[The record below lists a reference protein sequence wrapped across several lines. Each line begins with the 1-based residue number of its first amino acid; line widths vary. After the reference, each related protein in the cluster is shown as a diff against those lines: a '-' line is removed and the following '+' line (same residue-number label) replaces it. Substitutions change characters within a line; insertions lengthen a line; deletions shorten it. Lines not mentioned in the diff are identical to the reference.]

1 MNSIY
6 YSMRL
11 NETRTNLPGADLD
24 RVATPQGCAPGTA
37 HIKNLAA
44 NPGRSP
50 LMRSYGYAS
59 ADDRPAFADMDVGV
73 RSTQE
78 QLAEFA
84 KFPLVFVPF
93 MQYAG

>member
-11 NETRTNLPGADLD
+11 NETR
-24 RVATPQGCAPGTA
+24 
-37 HIKNLAA
+37 KNLAA
-44 NPGRSP
+44 NPARSP

-59 ADDRPAFADMDVGV
+59 ADDRVALFA
-73 RSTQE
+73 R
-78 QLAEFA
+78 
-84 KFPLVFVPF
+84 FPLAFVPF

>member
-11 NETRTNLPGADLD
+11 NETR
-24 RVATPQGCAPGTA
+24 
-37 HIKNLAA
+37 KNLAS
-44 NPGRSP
+44 NPERSP

-59 ADDRPAFADMDVGV
+59 AGDRPALFA
-73 RSTQE
+73 R
-78 QLAEFA
+78 
-84 KFPLVFVPF
+84 FPLVFVPF